1 MTERVTAYTRYHIPT
16 RPTAN
21 IAPHPSRFQVRVNR
35 LQLARLLLTEL
46 VHYRANLPVVL
57 SRPCVYG
64 VFSGPIGGFVPNSR
78 RCVGCLR
85 CTVQYPEIV
94 QIYPNPDRL
103 SLGDSYFTPD
113 IVDTVLYEAAT
124 GRVPVRGAGYRGAYG
139 GQGWDGMWTDMSEI
153 VRPTRDGIHGREFIS
168 TSVDLGEKPAFLT
181 FDPAGVATGEAPR
194 TISLPIPCLF
204 DLPPASAESE
214 TLYRALVAAT
224 ESIQSL
230 AIVPLRRALDL
241 GLTSSN
247 VVALVRSSEID
258 DLERFPTKPR
268 LIELDGWDE
277 TAYRTLQRRY
287 PETLVCVR
295 LPFECDPS
303 ASFDFVPDGGAG
315 PSLLSLAQRG
325 LRLFHLTADY
335 HGQAGK
341 AFVLDAIRSVHD
353 RLVAEGLREQ
363 TTLIGSGGI
372 IAAEHVPKAIICGLD
387 AVALDTSP
395 LIALQGRFH
404 GECIDRASAMVEL
417 PAFEPAW
424 AVQRLMNLAAAWRDQ
439 LLEILGA
446 MGLRE
451 VRRLRGE
458 SGRAMFQ
465 ADLEREAFAGIAGYD
480 G

>member
-1 MTERVTAYTRYHIPT
+1 IMKERVTTYTRYHIPA

-35 LQLARLLLTEL
+35 LQLARLLLTEFL
-46 VHYRANLPVVL
+46 HYRANMSVVL

-64 VFSGPIGGFVPNSR
+64 VFSGPIGGFAPNSR

-103 SLGDSYFTPD
+103 RLGDSYFTPD
-113 IVDTVLYEAAT
+113 LVDTVLYEAAT
-124 GRVPVRGAGYRGAYG
+124 GRVPVRGAGYRGGYG

-181 FDPAGVATGEAPR
+181 IDPSGKPVGEAPR
-194 TISLPIPCLF
+194 TISLPIPFLF
-204 DLPPASAESE
+204 DLPPASAESD
-214 TLYRALVAAT
+214 TLYRALVAAA
-224 ESIQSL
+224 EGIQGL
-230 AIVPLRRALDL
+230 AIVPLHRVLEL
-241 GLTSSN
+241 GLASPA
-247 VVALVRSSEID
+247 VIPLVSSSEID
-258 DLERFPTKPR
+258 DLERLPAKPR
-268 LIELDGWDE
+268 LIELDGWEE
-277 TAYRTLQRRY
+277 TAYRALRQRH
-287 PETLVCVR
+287 PETPVCVR
-295 LPFECDPS
+295 LPFSGETRPEETG
-303 ASFDFVPDGGAG
+303 FLPRRPGV
-315 PSLLSLAQRG
+315 LSLAQQG
-325 LRLFHLTADY
+325 LRLFHLTANY
-335 HGQAGK
+335 HGQAGN
-341 AFVLDAIRSVHD
+341 AFVLDAIRSVHEM
-353 RLVAEGLREQ
+353 LVAEGLREQ

-404 GECIDRASAMVEL
+404 GGCIERASAAVEL

-424 AVQRLMNLAAAWRDQ
+424 AAQRLMNLAAAWRDQ

-446 MGLRE
+446 MGMRE

-458 SGRAMFQ
+458 IGRAMFQ
-465 ADLEREAFAGIAGYD
+465 VDLEREAFAGIEGYD